1 MADEII
7 PPGDENAATNPTDRP
22 NDAENAAR
30 APAPRR
36 PPTPPAPTTL
46 EWLKIEA
53 AHVGLLLALGVL
65 AFGGVYFLG
74 YDTRVAVIA
83 GVAVVLLG
91 RGLTSHILPDHPV
104 RGSSSSAE
112 APPTDSVRE
121 IIEMIVFVV
130 VLVLL
135 LKSFVAEA
143 FVIPTGS
150 MATTLWG
157 YQKVVDCPECGY
169 RFPVNSSS
177 EADPQDNQRPIPV
190 VGCTCPN
197 CRYNIEFATEARK
210 HPGWE
215 VPTWSSGDRVLVAK
229 FLYDLLGRQPERLD
243 VVVFK
248 FPGDAS
254 PSTPWP
260 RSGPFSQSHVP
271 INYIKRLVG
280 EPGEVIA
287 VHAGNL
293 YRIPKAKVPE
303 DIREQF
309 VKDAEDSAT
318 EGAKQLWQT
327 GPRGYTH
334 TQTGAEA
341 REFFENNHDLFQIV
355 RKPPET
361 MLAMRRIVYDNDHP
375 ARDLNVERWGGWPG
389 AGRAF
394 AHAADQGEEWLRY
407 QNVLRGTG
415 GKPQLVTDFMGY
427 NSAVLA
433 GFGSNRQTG
442 VNWVSDLMVECDA
455 KVEKAEG
462 TLTLELS
469 RGVDRFQARFEL
481 PTGNCK
487 LVRITGDVET
497 EVAAKATGVKKPG
510 TYHLRFADFDQRL
523 TVWVDNA
530 LPFGDGVDFPEGKEG
545 GPRKEND
552 LDRPASIGASGA
564 AVRVDHLQLWRDT
577 YYTVAADG
585 SPSEGD
591 VSSVDFGN
599 PDTWSRL
606 KPMPVRVMRV
616 QPGHYLCM
624 GDNSP
629 ESSDG
634 RAWGLVPE
642 RLLLGRALLVYYPF
656 NRAGRIR

>member
-1 MADEII
+1 MADEVI
-7 PPGDENAATNPTDRP
+7 PPASDNVTSNPLPRTNVQET
-22 NDAENAAR
+22 AAR
-30 APAPRR
+30 GPAPRR
-36 PPTPPAPTTL
+36 PAPPAPSTL
-46 EWLKIEA
+46 DWIKIEA
-53 AHVGLLLALGVL
+53 AHVGLLLAVAAVVVGAL
-65 AFGGVYFLG
+65 YFLG
-74 YDTRVAVIA
+74 YDIRFDLVA
-83 GVAVVLLG
+83 GAVVLLLG
-91 RGLTSHILPDHPV
+91 RSLTGHVLPDHATGAN
-104 RGSSSSAE
+104 GSSAD
-112 APPTDSVRE
+112 APPTDTVRE
-121 IIEMIVFVV
+121 IIETIVFVV

-197 CRYNIEFATEARK
+197 CRYAIDFANEAK
-210 HPGWE
+210 QHPKWE
-215 VPTWSSGDRVLVAK
+215 APTWSSGDRVLVAK

-254 PSTPWP
+254 PSARWP
-260 RSGPFSQSHVP
+260 VTGPFNRSHVP

-287 VHAGNL
+287 VHGGNL
-293 YRIPKAKVPE
+293 YRIPAAKVPQE
-303 DIREQF
+303 IRDQF
-309 VKDAEDSAT
+309 DKDAREADRN
-318 EGAKQLWQT
+318 GAKNQLWQT
-327 GPRGYTH
+327 EYTH
-334 TQTGAEA
+334 TQTGSAA
-341 REFFENNHDLFQIV
+341 REFFENNRQQFQII

-361 MLAMRRIVYDNDHP
+361 MLAERRIVYDNDHP
-375 ARDLNVERWGGWPG
+375 ARDLPGEEWERWKGWSG
-389 AGRAF
+389 NGRAF
-394 AHAADQGEEWLRY
+394 AHPGGTGEAWLRY
-407 QNVLRGTG
+407 QNVLREHA
-415 GKPQLVTDFMGY
+415 GKPQLITDFMGY
-427 NSAVLA
+427 NSAALA
-433 GFGSNRQTG
+433 GWGTGRQSG
-442 VNWVSDLMVECDA
+442 VNWVGDLMLECDA
-455 KVEKAEG
+455 KVEKADG
-462 TLTLELS
+462 TLSLELS
-469 RGVDRFQARFEL
+469 RGVDRFQARFDL
-481 PTGNCK
+481 PTGVCK
-487 LVRITGDVET
+487 LVRITNDAES
-497 EVAAKATGVKKPG
+497 EVATQPTAVKKPG

-530 LPFGDGVDFPEGKEG
+530 LPFGDGVDYEPKEP

-552 LDRPASIGASGA
+552 LERPASVGANGA
-564 AVRVDHLQLWRDT
+564 GVRVDHLQLWRDT

-585 SPSEGD
+585 SPSAGD
-591 VSSVDFGN
+591 VPGVEFAN
-599 PDTWSRL
+599 PETWDGL
-606 KPMPVRVMRV
+606 KQMPVRVMRV